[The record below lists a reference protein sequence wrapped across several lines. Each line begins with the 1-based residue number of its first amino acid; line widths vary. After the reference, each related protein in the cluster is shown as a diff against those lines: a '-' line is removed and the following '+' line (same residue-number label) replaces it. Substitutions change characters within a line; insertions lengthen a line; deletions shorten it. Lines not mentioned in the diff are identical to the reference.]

1 MYSRGSRFFVLRRGD
16 FVLVFHVSNVFPSN
30 FQRVPQICNV
40 FPKMFPIVPHF
51 LSDMLCLKFVLF
63 SPK

>member
-1 MYSRGSRFFVLRRGD
+1 
-16 FVLVFHVSNVFPSN
+16 
-30 FQRVPQICNV
+30 V